1 MAYRA
6 KRFKIEVLSQFK
18 QTPRGA
24 EESQMTNYGNIVDS
38 YMTYAS
44 DANPNDAELLLGRMP
59 ALAALGNLKGKT
71 VLDFGCGPATNSQK
85 LREGG
90 ARVIGLDIYDET
102 LEQARKVDPVGDY
115 RANRGL
121 LSKEL
126 GGVCIDCILMSYSC
140 CAAPDR
146 ELRYVL
152 REMREMLKE
161 GGKLVIIEPN
171 LENALGIQYRT
182 LHYLPKDDVR
192 TGDVV
197 TVMLGA
203 GDKAFPVYDF
213 YRRHNDYRAL
223 LEEAG
228 FRIEQMREPVPERSW
243 GDEWNMERAYPP
255 FLLIEAR

>member
-1 MAYRA
+1 
-6 KRFKIEVLSQFK
+6 
-18 QTPRGA
+18 
-24 EESQMTNYGNIVDS
+24 MTNYGTIVDS
-38 YMTYAS
+38 YMHYAS
-44 DANPNDAELLLGRMP
+44 DANPNDAELLLGRIP
-59 ALAALGNLKGKT
+59 ALAALGLLKGKT

-90 ARVIGLDIYDET
+90 ARVIGLDVFDDTVEK
-102 LEQARKVDPVGDY
+102 ARNVDPQGNY
-115 RANRGL
+115 RVNRGL

-126 GGVCIDCILMSYSC
+126 AGVWIDSILMSYSFC
-140 CAAPDR
+140 SISDR
-146 ELRYVL
+146 EIRYYLRD
-152 REMREMLKE
+152 MREMLKE

-182 LHYLPKDDVR
+182 LHYLPKEDVG

-197 TVMLGA
+197 TVMLGT
-203 GDKAFPVYDF
+203 GDNAFPVYDI

-255 FLLIEAR
+255 FLLIEAQ